1 MKKLKRYI
9 LICLGL
15 ILSLQSYGSKSLFI
29 THVTITTYNAVR
41 SQCDR
46 SPLITADGTKIDH
59 RKVKSGEQRIVAI
72 SRDLLYAIPLGS
84 VIYVEGYGRYEVRD
98 TMNSRFKHRID
109 ILQHSSKKN
118 FKKNNI
124 KIKLVKKPPIKKKNK
139 NRKNSRFA

>member
-15 ILSLQSYGSKSLFI
+15 ILSLQSYGSKSLFT

-46 SPLITADGTKIDH
+46 SPLITADGTKIDN
-59 RKVKSGEQRIVAI
+59 RKLKSGEQKIVAI

-84 VIYVEGYGRYEVRD
+84 LIYVEGHGYYEVRD

-118 FKKNNI
+118 FKKDKI
-124 KIKLVKKPPIKKKNK
+124 KIKLVRKPIKKNK
-139 NRKNSRFA
+139 DRRFI

>member
-59 RKVKSGEQRIVAI
+59 NKLKSGEQKIVAI

-84 VIYVEGYGRYEVRD
+84 VIYVEGHGYYEVRD

-118 FKKNNI
+118 FKKDKI
-124 KIKLVKKPPIKKKNK
+124 KIKLVRKPIKKNK
-139 NRKNSRFA
+139 DRRFI

>member
-124 KIKLVKKPPIKKKNK
+124 KIKLVKKPPIKKKQK
-139 NRKNSRFA
+139 QKKNSRFA

>member
-15 ILSLQSYGSKSLFI
+15 ILSLQSYGSKSLFT

-84 VIYVEGYGRYEVRD
+84 VIYVEGHGYYEVRD

-118 FKKNNI
+118 FKKDMI
-124 KIKLVKKPPIKKKNK
+124 KIKLVRKPIKKNK
-139 NRKNSRFA
+139 DRRFI

>member
-15 ILSLQSYGSKSLFI
+15 ILSLQSYGSKSLFT
-29 THVTITTYNAVR
+29 THVTITTYNAVM

-59 RKVKSGEQRIVAI
+59 NKVKSGEQRIVAI

-84 VIYVEGYGRYEVRD
+84 VIYVEGHGYYEVRD

-118 FKKNNI
+118 FKKDKI
-124 KIKLVKKPPIKKKNK
+124 KIKLVRKPIKKNK
-139 NRKNSRFA
+139 DRRFI

>member
-15 ILSLQSYGSKSLFI
+15 ILSLQSYGSKSLFT

-41 SQCDR
+41 SQCDS

-59 RKVKSGEQRIVAI
+59 RKLNSGEQKIVAI

-84 VIYVEGYGRYEVRD
+84 VIDIEGYGKYEVRD
-98 TMNSRFKHRID
+98 TMNGRFNHSID

-118 FKKNNI
+118 FKKDKI
-124 KIKLVKKPPIKKKNK
+124 KIKLVRKPIKKNK
-139 NRKNSRFA
+139 DRRFI

>member
-15 ILSLQSYGSKSLFI
+15 ILSLQSYGNKSLFI

-59 RKVKSGEQRIVAI
+59 RKLKSGEQRIVAI

-84 VIYVEGYGRYEVRD
+84 VIYVEGHGYYEVRD

-118 FKKNNI
+118 FKKDKI
-124 KIKLVKKPPIKKKNK
+124 KIKLVRKPIKKNK
-139 NRKNSRFA
+139 DRRFI

>member
-15 ILSLQSYGSKSLFI
+15 ILSLQSYGSKSLFT

-41 SQCDR
+41 SQCDS

-59 RKVKSGEQRIVAI
+59 RKVKSGEQKIVAI

-84 VIYVEGYGRYEVRD
+84 LIYVEGHGYYEVRD

-118 FKKNNI
+118 FKKDKI
-124 KIKLVKKPPIKKKNK
+124 KIKLVRKPIKKNK
-139 NRKNSRFA
+139 DRRFI

>member
-15 ILSLQSYGSKSLFI
+15 ILSLQSYGSKSLFT
-29 THVTITTYNAVR
+29 THVTITTYNAVM

-84 VIYVEGYGRYEVRD
+84 LIYVEGHGYYEVRD
-98 TMNSRFKHRID
+98 TMNSRFKHSID

-118 FKKNNI
+118 FKKDKI
-124 KIKLVKKPPIKKKNK
+124 KIKLVRKPIKKNK
-139 NRKNSRFA
+139 DRRFI

>member
-1 MKKLKRYI
+1 MKKLKKCI
-9 LICLGL
+9 LIGLGL
-15 ILSLQSYGSKSLFI
+15 ILSLQSYGSKSLFT

-84 VIYVEGYGRYEVRD
+84 LIYVEGHGYYEVRD

-118 FKKNNI
+118 FKKDKI
-124 KIKLVKKPPIKKKNK
+124 KISLVKKPIKKNK
-139 NRKNSRFA
+139 DRRFI

>member
-15 ILSLQSYGSKSLFI
+15 ILSLQSYGSKSLFT
-29 THVTITTYNAVR
+29 THVTITTYNAVM

-59 RKVKSGEQRIVAI
+59 RKLKSGEQKIVAI

-84 VIYVEGYGRYEVRD
+84 IIDIEGYGRYEVRD

-118 FKKNNI
+118 FKKDKI
-124 KIKLVKKPPIKKKNK
+124 KIKLVRKPIKKNK
-139 NRKNSRFA
+139 DRRFI

>member
-1 MKKLKRYI
+1 MKKLKKCI
-9 LICLGL
+9 LIGLGL

-59 RKVKSGEQRIVAI
+59 RKVKSGQQRIVAI

-84 VIYVEGYGRYEVRD
+84 LIYVEGHGYYEVRD

-118 FKKNNI
+118 FKKDKI
-124 KIKLVKKPPIKKKNK
+124 KIKLVRKPIKKNK
-139 NRKNSRFA
+139 DRRFI

>member
-15 ILSLQSYGSKSLFI
+15 ILSLQSYGSKSLFT

-41 SQCDR
+41 SQCDS

-59 RKVKSGEQRIVAI
+59 KKVKSGEQKIVAI

-84 VIYVEGYGRYEVRD
+84 LIYVEGHGYYEVRD

-124 KIKLVKKPPIKKKNK
+124 KIKLVRKPIKKNK
-139 NRKNSRFA
+139 DRRFI

>member
-1 MKKLKRYI
+1 MKKLKKCI
-9 LICLGL
+9 LIGLGL
-15 ILSLQSYGSKSLFI
+15 ILSLQSYGSKSLFT

-59 RKVKSGEQRIVAI
+59 RKVKSGKQRIVAI

-84 VIYVEGYGRYEVRD
+84 LIYVEGHGYYEVRD
-98 TMNSRFKHRID
+98 TMNSRFKHSID

-124 KIKLVKKPPIKKKNK
+124 KIKLVKKPPIKKNK
-139 NRKNSRFA
+139 NRV

>member
-1 MKKLKRYI
+1 MKKLKKCI
-9 LICLGL
+9 LIGLGL
-15 ILSLQSYGSKSLFI
+15 ILSLQSYGSKSLFT

-59 RKVKSGEQRIVAI
+59 RKVKSGKQRIVAI

-84 VIYVEGYGRYEVRD
+84 LIYVEGHGYYEVRD

-118 FKKNNI
+118 FKKDKI
-124 KIKLVKKPPIKKKNK
+124 KIKLVRKPIKKNK
-139 NRKNSRFA
+139 NRRFI

>member
-1 MKKLKRYI
+1 MKKLKIYI

-15 ILSLQSYGSKSLFI
+15 ILSLQSYGGKQQFI

-46 SPLITADGTKIDH
+46 SPLITADGTKIDNN
-59 RKVKSGEQRIVAI
+59 KVKSGKQKIVAI

-84 VIYVEGYGRYEVRD
+84 IIDIEGYGRYEVRD

-139 NRKNSRFA
+139 NRKK

>member
-15 ILSLQSYGSKSLFI
+15 ILSLQSYGSKSLFT

-59 RKVKSGEQRIVAI
+59 RKVKSGKQRIVAI

-84 VIYVEGYGRYEVRD
+84 IIDIEGYGRYEVRD

-118 FKKNNI
+118 FKKDKI
-124 KIKLVKKPPIKKKNK
+124 KIKLVRKPIKKNK
-139 NRKNSRFA
+139 NRRFI

>member
-1 MKKLKRYI
+1 MKKLKKCI
-9 LICLGL
+9 LIGLGL

-59 RKVKSGEQRIVAI
+59 RKLKSGEQKIVAI

-84 VIYVEGYGRYEVRD
+84 VIYVEGHGYYEVRD

-118 FKKNNI
+118 FKKDKI
-124 KIKLVKKPPIKKKNK
+124 KIKLVRKPIKKNK
-139 NRKNSRFA
+139 DRRFI

>member
-1 MKKLKRYI
+1 MKKLKKCV
-9 LICLGL
+9 LIGLG
-15 ILSLQSYGSKSLFI
+15 IMLSLHSYGGKQQFI

-59 RKVKSGEQRIVAI
+59 NKVKSGEQKIVAI

-84 VIYVEGYGRYEVRD
+84 VIYVEGYGKYEVRD
-98 TMNSRFKHRID
+98 TMNIRFKHRID

-118 FKKNNI
+118 FKNDKI
-124 KIKLVKKPPIKKKNK
+124 KIKLVRKPIKKKNK
-139 NRKNSRFA
+139 NRKK

>member
-1 MKKLKRYI
+1 MNKLKKCV
-9 LICLGL
+9 LIGLGL
-15 ILSLQSYGSKSLFI
+15 ILSLQSYGNKSLFT

-41 SQCDR
+41 SQCDS

-59 RKVKSGEQRIVAI
+59 RKLKNGEQKIVAI

-84 VIYVEGYGRYEVRD
+84 IIDIEGYGRYEVRD
-98 TMNSRFKHRID
+98 TMNGRFNHSID

-118 FKKNNI
+118 FKKDNI
-124 KIKLVKKPPIKKKNK
+124 KIKLVKKPPIKKNK

>member
-46 SPLITADGTKIDH
+46 SPLITADGTKIDN
-59 RKVKSGEQRIVAI
+59 RKVKSGEQKIVAI

-84 VIYVEGYGRYEVRD
+84 VIYVEGHGYYEVRD

-118 FKKNNI
+118 FKKDKI
-124 KIKLVKKPPIKKKNK
+124 KIKLVRKPIKKNK
-139 NRKNSRFA
+139 DRRFI

>member
-15 ILSLQSYGSKSLFI
+15 ILSLQSYGSKSLFT

-84 VIYVEGYGRYEVRD
+84 IIDIEGYGRYEVRD

-118 FKKNNI
+118 FKKDKI
-124 KIKLVKKPPIKKKNK
+124 KIKLVRKPIKKNK
-139 NRKNSRFA
+139 DRRFI

>member
-15 ILSLQSYGSKSLFI
+15 ILSLQSYGSKSLFT

-46 SPLITADGTKIDH
+46 SPLITADGTKIDN
-59 RKVKSGEQRIVAI
+59 RKLKSGEQKIVAI
-72 SRDLLYAIPLGS
+72 SRDLLHDIPLGS
-84 VIYVEGYGRYEVRD
+84 LIYVEGHGYYEVRD

-118 FKKNNI
+118 FKKDKI
-124 KIKLVKKPPIKKKNK
+124 KIKLVRKPIKKNK
-139 NRKNSRFA
+139 DRRFI

>member
-15 ILSLQSYGSKSLFI
+15 ILSLQSYGSKSLFT
-29 THVTITTYNAVR
+29 THVTITTYNAVM

-84 VIYVEGYGRYEVRD
+84 VIYVEGHGRYEVRD

-118 FKKNNI
+118 FKKDKI
-124 KIKLVKKPPIKKKNK
+124 KIKLVRKPIKKNK
-139 NRKNSRFA
+139 DRRFI

>member
-1 MKKLKRYI
+1 MKKLKIYI

-59 RKVKSGEQRIVAI
+59 RKVKSGEQKIVAI

-84 VIYVEGYGRYEVRD
+84 LIYVEGHGYYEVRD

-118 FKKNNI
+118 FKKDKI
-124 KIKLVKKPPIKKKNK
+124 KIKLVRKPIKKNK
-139 NRKNSRFA
+139 DRRFI

>member
-15 ILSLQSYGSKSLFI
+15 ILSLQSYGSKSLFT

-59 RKVKSGEQRIVAI
+59 NKVKSGEQRIVAI

-84 VIYVEGYGRYEVRD
+84 IIDIEGYGKYEVRD
-98 TMNSRFKHRID
+98 TMNSRFKHSID

-124 KIKLVKKPPIKKKNK
+124 KIKLVKKPPIKKNK
-139 NRKNSRFA
+139 NRRFI

>member
-15 ILSLQSYGSKSLFI
+15 ILSLQSYGGKQQFI

-59 RKVKSGEQRIVAI
+59 NKLKSGEQKIVAI

-84 VIYVEGYGRYEVRD
+84 LIYVEGHGYYEVRD

-118 FKKNNI
+118 FKKDKI
-124 KIKLVKKPPIKKKNK
+124 KIKLVRKPIKKNK
-139 NRKNSRFA
+139 DRRFI

>member
-15 ILSLQSYGSKSLFI
+15 ILSLQSYGSKSLFT
-29 THVTITTYNAVR
+29 THVTITTYNAVM

-59 RKVKSGEQRIVAI
+59 RKVKSGEQKIVAI

-84 VIYVEGYGRYEVRD
+84 LIYVEGHGYYEVRD
-98 TMNSRFKHRID
+98 TMNSRFKHSID

-124 KIKLVKKPPIKKKNK
+124 KIKLVKKPPIKKNK
-139 NRKNSRFA
+139 NRRFI

>member
-15 ILSLQSYGSKSLFI
+15 ILSLQSYGSKSLFT

-59 RKVKSGEQRIVAI
+59 GKVKSGEQRIVAI

-84 VIYVEGYGRYEVRD
+84 LIYVEGHGYYEVRD
-98 TMNSRFKHRID
+98 TMNSRFRHRID

-118 FKKNNI
+118 FKKDKI
-124 KIKLVKKPPIKKKNK
+124 KISLVKKPIKKNK
-139 NRKNSRFA
+139 DRRFI

>member
-1 MKKLKRYI
+1 MKKLKKCV
-9 LICLGL
+9 LIGLG
-15 ILSLQSYGSKSLFI
+15 IMLSLHSYGGKQQFI

-59 RKVKSGEQRIVAI
+59 NKVKSGEQKIVAI

-84 VIYVEGYGRYEVRD
+84 VIYVEGYGYYEVRD

-139 NRKNSRFA
+139 NRKK

>member
-1 MKKLKRYI
+1 MKKLKKCV
-9 LICLGL
+9 LIGLGL
-15 ILSLQSYGSKSLFI
+15 ILSLHSYGGKQQFI

-72 SRDLLYAIPLGS
+72 SRELLYAIPLGS
-84 VIYVEGYGRYEVRD
+84 VIYVEGHGYYEVRD

-118 FKKNNI
+118 FKKDKI
-124 KIKLVKKPPIKKKNK
+124 KIKLVRKPIKKNK
-139 NRKNSRFA
+139 DRRFI

>member
-1 MKKLKRYI
+1 MKKLKIYI

-46 SPLITADGTKIDH
+46 SPLITADGTKIDNN
-59 RKVKSGEQRIVAI
+59 KLKSGEQKIVAI

-124 KIKLVKKPPIKKKNK
+124 KIKLVKKPPIKKKQK
-139 NRKNSRFA
+139 QKKNSRFA